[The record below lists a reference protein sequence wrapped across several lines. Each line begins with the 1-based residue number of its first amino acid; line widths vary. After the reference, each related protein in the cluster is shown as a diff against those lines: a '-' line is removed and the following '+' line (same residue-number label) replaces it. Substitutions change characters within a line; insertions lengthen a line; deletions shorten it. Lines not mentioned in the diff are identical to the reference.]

1 MSAPLCYMWVAHVE
15 DDRILPQFDFETGVE
30 NLYRAVKEYPSKLK
44 KLGFY
49 PIPPDL
55 AGKIKAPVV
64 SRPLPRYEV
73 NIPEGAEPVILR
85 RNYIRYGL
93 RTGRIKERS
102 IIYILGWKKGSEYS
116 LMFIDDEGSVELSD
130 DFNYK

>member
-1 MSAPLCYMWVAHVE
+1 MSAPLVYMWVAHFE
-15 DDRILPQFDFETGVE
+15 DGRILPQFDFETGVE
-30 NLYRAVKEYPSKLK
+30 NLYRAVLEYPSRIK

-55 AGKIKAPVV
+55 ATKIEAPVL
-64 SRPLPRYEV
+64 SKPLPRYEV
-73 NIPEGAEPVILR
+73 NIPEGTKPIILK
-85 RNYIRYGL
+85 RNYIKYGF

-116 LMFIDDEGSVELSD
+116 LMFIDDEGNVEMSA
-130 DFNYK
+130 DFEYK